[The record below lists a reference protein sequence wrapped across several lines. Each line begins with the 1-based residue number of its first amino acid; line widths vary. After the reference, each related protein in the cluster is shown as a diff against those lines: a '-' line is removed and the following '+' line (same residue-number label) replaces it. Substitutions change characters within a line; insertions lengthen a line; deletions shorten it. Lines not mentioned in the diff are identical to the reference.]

1 MISDRAMTTLRVAAT
16 LGHVLPGVGVRVR
29 HGDQLLLEVVPHR
42 AGGCVADD
50 RSGAGVVRTTPVA
63 FRGAVA
69 RAHERRRAGEAL
81 RFLTLGPGCEPAVE
95 VGVPADG
102 VARPGDIYRVPVGGR
117 WLWATATTL
126 GAATAYRLGLD
137 LVDAA
142 LPAGGVHAMGIRPD
156 PLTGVSVAYVETAAG
171 PGSPEEAI
179 VVDLLE
185 ALLARWTAHA
195 LVATLQGDDVEVGPR
210 RP

>member
-16 LGHVLPGVGVRVR
+16 IGHVLPGVGVRV
-29 HGDQLLLEVVPHR
+29 HHAEQLLLEVVPHR
-42 AGGCVADD
+42 SGACSPAAP
-50 RSGAGVVRTTPVA
+50 GAGVVRTTPAA

-69 RAHERRRAGEAL
+69 RAHARRQAGEAL
-81 RFLTLGPGCEPAVE
+81 RFLSLGPGCEPAVE
-95 VGVPADG
+95 MGVPADG
-102 VARPGDIYRVPVGGR
+102 TVRPGDIYRVPIGGR

-126 GAATAYRLGLD
+126 GADTAYRLGLD

-142 LPAGGVHAMGIRPD
+142 LPVAGVPAMGIRPD
-156 PLTGVSVAYVETAAG
+156 PLTGVSVAYVETTAG
-171 PGSPEEAI
+171 PGSPEEAV

-195 LVATLQGDDVEVGPR
+195 LVATLQGDDLGVAPR